1 MNFSSS
7 SKIMALTLAALLTAS
22 AFAGSETH
30 KASMELFDAAQVNG
44 SQLAAGQYQVQWE
57 GAGPNV
63 ELSIKQGKKVLA
75 KTPARLLTL
84 NDKAGN
90 DAVVTNQNTDGR
102 KSVSEIRFAGKKFAL
117 ALGSESA
124 EMKSADSTK

>member
-7 SKIMALTLAALLTAS
+7 SKIMILALAVLLTAS

-30 KASMELFDAAQVNG
+30 KASMQLFDAVQVNG
-44 SQLAAGQYQVQWE
+44 SELAAGQYQVQWE

-63 ELSIKQGKKVLA
+63 ELSIAQGKKVLA
-75 KTPARLLTL
+75 KAPARLLTL
-84 NDKAGN
+84 DNKASN
-90 DAVVTNQNTDGR
+90 DAVVTNTNTDGSR
-102 KSVSEIRFAGKKFAL
+102 SVSEIRFAGKKYAL

>member
-7 SKIMALTLAALLTAS
+7 SKIMALTLGLLLTAS

-30 KASMELFDAAQVNG
+30 KASMQVFDAVQVNG

-63 ELSIKQGKKVLA
+63 ELSIKQGNKVVA
-75 KTPARLLTL
+75 TAPARLLTL
-84 NDKAGN
+84 NDKTSN
-90 DAVVTNQNTDGR
+90 DAVVTNKNTDGSR
-102 KSVSEIRFAGKKFAL
+102 SVSEIRFAGKKFAL
-117 ALGSESA
+117 TLGNESA

>member
-1 MNFSSS
+1 M
-7 SKIMALTLAALLTAS
+7 ILALAVLLTAS

-30 KASMELFDAAQVNG
+30 KASMQLFDAVQVNG
-44 SQLAAGQYQVQWE
+44 SELAAGQYQVQWE

-63 ELSIKQGKKVLA
+63 ELSIAQGKKVLA
-75 KTPARLLTL
+75 KAPARLLTL
-84 NDKAGN
+84 DNKASN
-90 DAVVTNQNTDGR
+90 DAVVTNTNTDGSR
-102 KSVSEIRFAGKKFAL
+102 SVSEIRFAGKKYAL

>member
-7 SKIMALTLAALLTAS
+7 SKIMALTLGLLLTAS

-30 KASMELFDAAQVNG
+30 KASMQVNG

-63 ELSIKQGKKVLA
+63 ELSIKQGNKVVA
-75 KTPARLLTL
+75 TAPARLLTL
-84 NDKAGN
+84 NDKTSN
-90 DAVVTNQNTDGR
+90 DAVVTNKNTDGSR
-102 KSVSEIRFAGKKFAL
+102 SVSEIRFAGKKFAL
-117 ALGSESA
+117 TLGNESA

>member
-7 SKIMALTLAALLTAS
+7 SKIMALTLTILLTAS

-30 KASMELFDAAQVNG
+30 KASMQLFDAVQVNG

-57 GAGPNV
+57 GSGPNV
-63 ELSIKQGKKVLA
+63 ELSIVQGKKVLA

-84 NDKAGN
+84 DAKPGN
-90 DAVVTNQNTDGR
+90 DAVVTNKNTDGS
-102 KSVSEIRFAGKKFAL
+102 KSVSEIRFAGKKYAL

-124 EMKSADSTK
+124 EMKSGDSTK